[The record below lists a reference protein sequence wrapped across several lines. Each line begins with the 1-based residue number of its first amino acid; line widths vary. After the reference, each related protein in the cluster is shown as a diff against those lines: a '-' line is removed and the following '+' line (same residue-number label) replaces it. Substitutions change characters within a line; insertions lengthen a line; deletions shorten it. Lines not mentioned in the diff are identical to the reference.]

1 MGLHHGIAAIP
12 KLLGSD
18 VREKGQ
24 VDDLGSGI
32 REAGK
37 GLFYGWW
44 DGITG
49 LATEPWQGAQK
60 EVSLSRTWGMPSLT
74 SVGSYGFPQRSR
86 SKLGQC
92 RCSSRWW

>member
-18 VREKGQ
+18 VREKKP
-24 VDDLGSGI
+24 VNDLSSGV

-49 LATEPWQGAQK
+49 LATEPYKGAQK
-60 EVSLSRTWGMPSLT
+60 EASLPLY
-74 SVGSYGFPQRSR
+74 GSFLGRS
-86 SKLGQC
+86 
-92 RCSSRWW
+92 

>member
-1 MGLHHGIAAIP
+1 MGLHSGIAAIP

-18 VREKGQ
+18 VREKKP
-24 VDDLGSGI
+24 VNDLTSGV

-49 LATEPWQGAQK
+49 LATEPYKGAQK
-60 EVSLSRTWGMPSLT
+60 EVSWCLHSTDRP
-74 SVGSYGFPQRSR
+74 
-86 SKLGQC
+86 
-92 RCSSRWW
+92 

>member
-1 MGLHHGIAAIP
+1 MGLHSGIAAIP
-12 KLLGSD
+12 RLLGSD
-18 VREKGQ
+18 VRKKGE
-24 VDDLGSGI
+24 VNDLSSGI
-32 REAGK
+32 QEAGK

-60 EVSLSRTWGMPSLT
+60 EVRQMHQTVNDTDIIGCGRILEG
-74 SVGSYGFPQRSR
+74 SR

-92 RCSSRWW
+92 RCSSCCW

>member
-1 MGLHHGIAAIP
+1 MGLHSGIAAIP

-18 VREKGQ
+18 VREKKP
-24 VDDLGSGI
+24 VNDLSSGV

-49 LATEPWQGAQK
+49 LATEPYKGAQR
-60 EVSLSRTWGMPSLT
+60 EASLYSRGTAH
-74 SVGSYGFPQRSR
+74 Q
-86 SKLGQC
+86 GQG
-92 RCSSRWW
+92 

>member
-1 MGLHHGIAAIP
+1 MGLHSGIAAIP
-12 KLLGSD
+12 RLLGSD
-18 VREKGQ
+18 VRKKGE
-24 VDDLGSGI
+24 VNDLSSGI
-32 REAGK
+32 QEAGK

-60 EVSLSRTWGMPSLT
+60 EVGQTHQ
-74 SVGSYGFPQRSR
+74 SVNETDSIGCRRVLEGSR

-92 RCSSRWW
+92 RSSASC

>member
-1 MGLHHGIAAIP
+1 MGLHSGIAAIP

-18 VREKGQ
+18 VRKKGE
-24 VDDLGSGI
+24 VNDLSSGI
-32 REAGK
+32 SEAGK

-60 EVSLSRTWGMPSLT
+60 EVRVITFFINGCT
-74 SVGSYGFPQRSR
+74 DI
-86 SKLGQC
+86 
-92 RCSSRWW
+92 

>member
-1 MGLHHGIAAIP
+1 MGIHHGIAAIP

-18 VREKGQ
+18 VREKAP
-24 VDDLGSGI
+24 VNDLSSGV

-49 LATEPWQGAQK
+49 LATEPYKGAQK
-60 EVSLSRTWGMPSLT
+60 EASGYPLNSA
-74 SVGSYGFPQRSR
+74 
-86 SKLGQC
+86 LGQSDLG
-92 RCSSRWW
+92 RAQWVS

>member
-1 MGLHHGIAAIP
+1 MSATAIPQGTFDHLMGIHSGIAAIP

-18 VREKGQ
+18 VRKKGE
-24 VDDLGSGI
+24 VNDLSSGI
-32 REAGK
+32 QEAGK

-60 EVSLSRTWGMPSLT
+60 EV
-74 SVGSYGFPQRSR
+74 RST
-86 SKLGQC
+86 LLDLE
-92 RCSSRWW
+92 